1 MLKFLF
7 LIFGRFCP
15 TIHCNVSFFLFFLLV
30 FLFFFTR
37 SMGNNSHVVGIFELR
52 SAMPYILTANKSNA
66 LTVNEW
72 NIDTASDK
80 RPFLS

>member
-1 MLKFLF
+1 
-7 LIFGRFCP
+7 
-15 TIHCNVSFFLFFLLV
+15 
-30 FLFFFTR
+30 
-37 SMGNNSHVVGIFELR
+37 MGNNFQVVGIFELQ